1 MSDKNKYF
9 WKKMLRNTPK
19 CVRKVLII
27 RFNEL
32 GVNVSHRAVFI
43 PQKFGS
49 RARIFYFTFFP
60 LWQKR
65 KKENGEKK
73 GREKTKKKTSERP
86 RCALCCPFSNLPVSL
101 VSKLLHLFSNVYS
114 YSRGKTL
121 EKLDMP

>member
-1 MSDKNKYF
+1 
-9 WKKMLRNTPK
+9 MLRNTPK

-73 GREKTKKKTSERP
+73 GREKTKKKLQNDHVVRFAVRFLIYRYP
-86 RCALCCPFSNLPVSL
+86 
-101 VSKLLHLFSNVYS
+101 
-114 YSRGKTL
+114 
-121 EKLDMP
+121 